1 MARMAL
7 AIHEELRKRLRAP
20 TRARVAK
27 PAPPA
32 GAPTKAAIAP
42 AKPAAATAVDAAVD
56 AAVAPTATALV
67 GAAAAAEPPLHRK
80 PAPASASRRALA
92 APEWRFDPRRV
103 ARPRGPAVDFN
114 ACCGDPE
121 PEAESVVEPPVAQA
135 PVEAAVEAA
144 AEVQT
149 GAPVALPETLEV
161 TLPTPDVRVPLS
173 AEESYL
179 KDWYDES
186 TKECAEEHIWVA
198 ADKEDVSTVS
208 FTEER
213 LDEIGIPI
221 RSSARLFWIQD
232 KPEEFADRFGHWDPV
247 GARWRILTKH
257 SVVPV
262 EQRIAPVGVGYGAT
276 QTGDHCCETDSFV
289 SHEYEE
295 TQDTYKSTALHS
307 GLAYISAQ
315 LNALPRGTP
324 IPVASG
330 WGCDA
335 AGKSSYY
342 TPHLRH
348 VSIDD
353 AISEEDGKRYVYHPG
368 IGSDREPVK
377 PMLVEASWSSANAC
391 WAISGA
397 SSEVLGR
404 DERAADALL
413 GRT

>member
-1 MARMAL
+1 
-7 AIHEELRKRLRAP
+7 
-20 TRARVAK
+20 
-27 PAPPA
+27 
-32 GAPTKAAIAP
+32 
-42 AKPAAATAVDAAVD
+42 
-56 AAVAPTATALV
+56 
-67 GAAAAAEPPLHRK
+67 
-80 PAPASASRRALA
+80 
-92 APEWRFDPRRV
+92 
-103 ARPRGPAVDFN
+103 VDFN

-121 PEAESVVEPPVAQA
+121 PEAEAEPP
-135 PVEAAVEAA
+135 AV
-144 AEVQT
+144 EVQT
-149 GAPVALPETLEV
+149 GAAVTLPENLEV

-186 TKECAEEHIWVA
+186 TKECAEEHVWIA
-198 ADKEDVSTVS
+198 ADKEDVPTVS
-208 FTEER
+208 FTEQR
-213 LDEIGIPI
+213 LDEIGIPV

-247 GARWRILTKH
+247 EARWRILTKH

-262 EQRIAPVGVGYGAT
+262 EQRIAPLGVGYGST
-276 QTGDHCCETDSFV
+276 QEGGHCCETDSFV

-295 TQDTYKSTALHS
+295 TQDTYKNTALHS
-307 GLAYISAQ
+307 GIAYISAQ

-330 WGCDA
+330 WGSDA
-335 AGKSSYY
+335 EGKSSYY

-348 VSIDD
+348 VSIDN

-368 IGSDREPVK
+368 IGIDREPVK

-391 WAISGA
+391 WVISGA
-397 SSEVLGR
+397 SSEEMGR

-413 GRT
+413 GRNGAEGGL